1 MMEHDPETVSDFER
15 EIQGQTHLHSTCE
28 CSRGVSG
35 LFDAYAA
42 LNYPGGDRIVQ
53 PTAGT
58 MPTTSAVAFALVCS
72 PATAHKAGLPRNSG
86 YHRSLFT
93 WRGKVGLSTNRVEAI
108 AHFDDDACGKYTYI
122 AGDTAVFMNPACG
135 REQMDAFIAHIR
147 GCP

>member
-1 MMEHDPETVSDFER
+1 MIKEQDSRKVMEHGPETVSDFER
-15 EIQGQTHLHSTCE
+15 EIQGQTHLHFTSE

-58 MPTTSAVAFALVCS
+58 MSTTSAVAFALVCS
-72 PATAHKAGLPRNSG
+72 PATAHKARLPSNSG

-93 WRGKVGLSTNRVEAI
+93 WRGKVGFPPTGWRPSPTPTTTRAASTPISQGTQR
-108 AHFDDDACGKYTYI
+108 FS
-122 AGDTAVFMNPACG
+122 
-135 REQMDAFIAHIR
+135 
-147 GCP
+147 